1 MMVLPYLVELL
12 STFLLVLVVLA
23 SGGNALMIGATL
35 ALLILLA
42 GKVSGAHINPAISF
56 AMLLQGSMTAME
68 FVSYVTSQMAGGAA
82 AYYTYRS
89 IM

>member
-1 MMVLPYLVELL
+1 MVLSYLVELL
-12 STFLLVLVVLA
+12 ATFLFVLVVLA

-42 GKVSGAHINPAISF
+42 GKVSGAHINPAISL
-56 AMLLQGSMTAME
+56 AMLLQGSMTNMDFMA
-68 FVSYVTSQMAGGAA
+68 YITSQMAGGAA
-82 AYYTYRS
+82 AYYAYKN

>member
-42 GKVSGAHINPAISF
+42 GKVSGAHINPAISL

-68 FVSYVTSQMAGGAA
+68 FISYVTSQMAGGAA
-82 AYYTYRS
+82 AYYAYRAV
-89 IM
+89 M